1 MGTNESPNVPRVTM
15 NASGGSYR
23 TKLCNAVNLLTCLS
37 VIPVAFC
44 VAASLGSLAYVN
56 AKSVCVYVGWNLDF
70 WMEPSH
76 CGYQDVSPQKFYQ
89 IRKHLATECFS
100 LFGYQSC
107 LPQPGLCASLIV
119 TTPVLALYNF
129 IRELLCSG
137 SPCAAL
143 SAARKAIVSE
153 VKTIVQH
160 CGALLWWPARWCSM
174 SAQDWMV
181 STTQGIATLQGY
193 VIQYGVIGRLIYQ
206 TVGLSVWKVLMN
218 IKLDTTV
225 LLADGNLVGLATV
238 LLHIILVSQL
248 MSVSVNLCLHR

>member
-1 MGTNESPNVPRVTM
+1 
-15 NASGGSYR
+15 
-23 TKLCNAVNLLTCLS
+23 
-37 VIPVAFC
+37 
-44 VAASLGSLAYVN
+44 
-56 AKSVCVYVGWNLDF
+56 
-70 WMEPSH
+70 
-76 CGYQDVSPQKFYQ
+76 
-89 IRKHLATECFS
+89 
-100 LFGYQSC
+100 
-107 LPQPGLCASLIV
+107 
-119 TTPVLALYNF
+119 
-129 IRELLCSG
+129 
-137 SPCAAL
+137 
-143 SAARKAIVSE
+143 
-153 VKTIVQH
+153 
-160 CGALLWWPARWCSM
+160 M